1 MSVAVLRAAI
11 KTAVES
17 VANVGLVHDYEPYL
31 KSDAEL
37 RTFFQVTDAAA
48 LLGWT
53 ITRERTEE
61 RDAFTDLDMDS
72 HLMVI
77 RGYAAMQGQAASEKA
92 FQDTIEAVRTRL
104 RQERVNRFGGLF
116 DVHPPNV
123 RTVEA
128 REYVGKGVHYCEITM
143 ACDEVVAVP

>member
-1 MSVAVLRAAI
+1 MSLAVLRSAI
-11 KTAVES
+11 KTAIES

-31 KSDAEL
+31 KTDAEL
-37 RTFFQVTDAAA
+37 RTFFQVSDAAA
-48 LLGWT
+48 ILGWT

-61 RDAFTDLDMDS
+61 TDEFTEVDRDS

-77 RGYAAMQGQAASEKA
+77 RGYAALNGQAATEKA
-92 FQDTIEAVRTRL
+92 FQDTIEAVRARL
-104 RQERVNRFGGLF
+104 RQERVNRFGNLF

-128 REYVGKGVHYCEITM
+128 REYVGKGVHYCEITL
-143 ACDEVVAVP
+143 ACDEEVTVP